1 MHFRHD
7 VRLDVV
13 GRCQVVLSSLLLLM
27 WSGGMLLIVDLSLP
41 RAGNVKADV
50 APLVWTI
57 EGFGQT

>member
-1 MHFRHD
+1 
-7 VRLDVV
+7 
-13 GRCQVVLSSLLLLM
+13 LSSLLLLM